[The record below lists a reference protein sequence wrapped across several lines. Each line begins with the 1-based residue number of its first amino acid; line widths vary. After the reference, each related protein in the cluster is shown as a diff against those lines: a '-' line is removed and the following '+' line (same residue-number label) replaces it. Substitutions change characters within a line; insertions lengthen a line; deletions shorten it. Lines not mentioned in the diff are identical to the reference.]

1 MNNKISLQAQKEN
14 SILIWNDR
22 DGKRERQSLGHE
34 VKSMYNPE
42 QEELLKEYKSQFPS
56 GYNRID
62 PATGN
67 IIVDPNT
74 GNPITYKYQPPNFNI
89 TLDAPNLQPELSQQD
104 VIQHK
109 DAINQYLN
117 EITKYEQE
125 IITNTDKI
133 NTKTNQINSLTQKKL
148 INKKIKKLMT

>member
-22 DGKRERQSLGHE
+22 VGKRERQSLGHE

-42 QEELLKEYKSQFPS
+42 QEELLREYKAQFPS

-104 VIQHK
+104 ITQLEA
-109 DAINQYLN
+109 AINQYLQVLA
-117 EITKYEQE
+117 TREQE
-125 IITNTDKI
+125 IN
-133 NTKTNQINSLTQKKL
+133 N
-148 INKKIKKLMT
+148 NKNNII